1 MEDGA
6 EDIFTKTA
14 ANEMAI
20 MEMANGSAIDLSCFK
35 FRLPLTC
42 QNPTSLYPFFFP
54 NLNTNF

>member
-20 MEMANGSAIDLSCFK
+20 IEIANGSAIDLSCFK
-35 FRLPLTC
+35 FRLPSPVK
-42 QNPTSLYPFFFP
+42 NPTSLYPFSS
-54 NLNTNF
+54 LT

>member
-14 ANEMAI
+14 ANEMTI
-20 MEMANGSAIDLSCFK
+20 IEIANGSAIDLSCFK

-42 QNPTSLYPFFFP
+42 QNPTSLYPFSF
-54 NLNTNF
+54 LT

>member
-20 MEMANGSAIDLSCFK
+20 MEIANGSAIDLSCFK
-35 FRLPLTC
+35 FRLPSHLSKIPLHYIRFLS
-42 QNPTSLYPFFFP
+42 QLKY
-54 NLNTNF
+54 

>member
-14 ANEMAI
+14 ANEMTI
-20 MEMANGSAIDLSCFK
+20 IEIANGSAIDLSCFK
-35 FRLPLTC
+35 FRLPSHL
-42 QNPTSLYPFFFP
+42 SKSHFIISVFFP